1 MMKTCDF
8 EKYFIDYVTGDLRD
22 REKISFQIHLESCQT
37 CPNRLDEFYI
47 LHNKIKIRKRSKP
60 NSELLAKYHKDLSLE
75 FTDSSHDEKLTKL
88 LIKTIQSFFWERS
101 LRIRIAEV
109 VGLILIGIFI
119 GRFIFYPQT
128 EIIVPNNVNPDY
140 FTRPISKAEVEYIN
154 YYFQAAE
161 LLLLEIKNIDIN
173 TSLNRADV
181 EFNKSIAQKLLIK
194 TFIIHEI
201 ALRQNDPKILRF
213 LSKMELLLYEVSN
226 IPSEEM
232 GQSMAAF
239 NLLIDNSRLL
249 DDAKKFQKDLIRFQE
264 SNNNYDSIIEE
275 GEEK

>member
-1 MMKTCDF
+1 MKTCDF
-8 EKYFIDYVTGDLRD
+8 EKYFVDYVTGDLGNS
-22 REKISFQIHLESCQT
+22 EKMSFQTHLESCPT
-37 CPNRLDEFYI
+37 CPKQLDAFYV
-47 LHNKIKIRKRSKP
+47 LHNKIKLRQRRKP
-60 NSELLAKYHKDLSLE
+60 DSELLVKYHKGLSLE
-75 FTDSSHDEKLTKL
+75 FADSSQNEKFIKL
-88 LIKTIQSFFWERS
+88 LYKTIQSLFWERS
-101 LRIRIAEV
+101 LHIRIAEV
-109 VGLILIGIFI
+109 AGLILIGIFI
-119 GRFIFYPQT
+119 GWFIFYPQA
-128 EIIVPNNVNPDY
+128 EIQKPNNINPDY

-232 GQSMAAF
+232 SQSMAAF
-239 NLLIDNSRLL
+239 NLIIDDSRLL

-264 SNNNYDSIIEE
+264 SNKNYDSIIEE